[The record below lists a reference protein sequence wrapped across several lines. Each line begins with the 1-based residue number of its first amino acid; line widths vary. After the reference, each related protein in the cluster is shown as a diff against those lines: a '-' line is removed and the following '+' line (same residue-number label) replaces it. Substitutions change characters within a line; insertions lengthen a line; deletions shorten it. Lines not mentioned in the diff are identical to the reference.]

1 MKDVR
6 SSYILYFLYGGDR
19 MNRKKYRRWLIVVF
33 IIYICAFLYY
43 LSYTIHTSIPDV
55 WKLTVGEE
63 ETLNFNLPLTMQ
75 ANGESLTVASI
86 NGEKVPSDQI
96 NLNLNKP
103 VSVNIEEKGT
113 YHFSLRWMGFHL
125 KDVEVDV
132 VDEMKL
138 MPLAMPVGIYIRTKG
153 VMVLGTGTVT
163 TYDGDRVEPAEDV
176 LQSGDYI
183 LAVGNEPI
191 QSIDDLTD
199 ILEQWN
205 GGDMLLKILRND
217 ETVEVR
223 VTPVRTEDSKYKIGV
238 WIRQDAQ
245 GIGTLSYV
253 DSKNNF
259 AALGHSITDVD
270 TSQRIDISG
279 GRLYQSNILSIV
291 KGQNGVPGEMVGNI
305 DYRHGQILGK
315 IESNND
321 NGIFGT
327 LSDDVWL
334 YDESQALPVGF
345 RHEVEKGPATVR
357 CCVDGEVRD
366 YDVAIE
372 SLELGGSGKNR
383 DMVIKITD
391 EELLNTTNGIVQGMS
406 GSPIIQNNK
415 IIGAVTHVFVNDSTK
430 GYGIFIENMLEH

>member
-1 MKDVR
+1 
-6 SSYILYFLYGGDR
+6 
-19 MNRKKYRRWLIVVF
+19 MNRKKYRRWLIIVF
-33 IIYICAFLYY
+33 IIYLCVFLYY

-55 WKLTVGEE
+55 WKMTVGKE
-63 ETLNFNLPLTMQ
+63 ETLDFNLPLTMQ
-75 ANGESLTVASI
+75 ADGESLAAASI
-86 NGEKVPSDQI
+86 NGEKVPSNQI
-96 NLNLNKP
+96 HLDLNEP
-103 VSVNIEEKGT
+103 VSVNMEEKGT
-113 YHFSLRWMGFHL
+113 YHFSLKWMGFHL

-138 MPLAMPVGIYIRTKG
+138 MPLGMPVGIYIRTKG
-153 VMVLGTGTVT
+153 VMVLGTGAVT

-183 LAVGNEPI
+183 MALGDEEI
-191 QSIDDLTD
+191 QSIDDLTEA
-199 ILEQWN
+199 LENWN
-205 GGDMLLKILRND
+205 GGDMLLKVLRND
-217 ETVEVR
+217 EEIEVR

-253 DSKNNF
+253 DSENHF

-270 TSQRIDISG
+270 TSQKIDISG

-305 DYRHGQILGK
+305 DYKHGQILGR
-315 IESNND
+315 IETNND

-327 LSDDVWL
+327 LSDDVRL

-345 RHEVEKGPATVR
+345 RHEVKKGEAVVR
-357 CCVDGEVRD
+357 CCVDGEVKD
-366 YDVAIE
+366 YTVEIE

-391 EELLNTTNGIVQGMS
+391 EALLNTTNGIVQGMS
-406 GSPIIQNNK
+406 GSPIIQDGK
-415 IIGAVTHVFVNDSTK
+415 IIGAVTHVFVNDSTR
-430 GYGIFIENMLEH
+430 GYGIFIEHMLDH

>member
-1 MKDVR
+1 
-6 SSYILYFLYGGDR
+6 
-19 MNRKKYRRWLIVVF
+19 MNRKKYRRWLIFTFV
-33 IIYICAFLYY
+33 IYLCAFLYY
-43 LSYTIHTSIPDV
+43 LSYTIYAAIPDV
-55 WKLTVGEE
+55 WRLTVGQEE
-63 ETLNFNLPLTMQ
+63 MLDFNLPLTIQ
-75 ANGESLTVASI
+75 AEDKSLAVASI
-86 NGEKVPSDQI
+86 NGEKVPSDLIHLELLEPGSGNVGEQG
-96 NLNLNKP
+96 P
-103 VSVNIEEKGT
+103 
-113 YHFSLRWMGFHL
+113 YHVSLRWLGFHL
-125 KDVEVDV
+125 KDVEIDV

-138 MPLAMPVGIYIRTKG
+138 MPLGMPVGIYIRTKG
-153 VMVLGTGTVT
+153 VMVLGVGAVT

-183 LAVGNEPI
+183 LAHDGHKI
-191 QSIDDLTD
+191 QSIDDLTEALD
-199 ILEQWN
+199 NWN
-205 GGDMLLKILRND
+205 GGDMLLTVLRND
-217 ETVEVR
+217 EEIEVR
-223 VTPVRTEDSKYKIGV
+223 ITPVRTEDSKYKIGV

-253 DSKNNF
+253 NSENHF

-270 TSQRIDISG
+270 TSQKIDISS

-305 DYRHGQILGK
+305 DYKYGQILGT

-327 LSDDVWL
+327 LSEDVAL

-345 RHEVEKGPATVR
+345 RHEVEKGPAVVR

-366 YDVAIE
+366 YEVEIE
-372 SLELGGSGKNR
+372 SLELGAAGKNR

-391 EELLNTTNGIVQGMS
+391 KDLLNTTNGIVQGMS
-406 GSPIIQNNK
+406 GSPIIQNGK

>member
-1 MKDVR
+1 
-6 SSYILYFLYGGDR
+6 
-19 MNRKKYRRWLIVVF
+19 MNRKKYRRWLIIVF
-33 IIYICAFLYY
+33 IIYLCVFLYY

-55 WKLTVGEE
+55 WKMTVGKE
-63 ETLNFNLPLTMQ
+63 ETLDFNLPLTMQ
-75 ANGESLTVASI
+75 ADGESLAAASI
-86 NGEKVPSDQI
+86 NGEKVPSNQI
-96 NLNLNKP
+96 HLDLNEP
-103 VSVNIEEKGT
+103 VSVNMEEKGT
-113 YHFSLRWMGFHL
+113 YHFSLKWMGFHL

-138 MPLAMPVGIYIRTKG
+138 MPLGMPVGIYIRTKG
-153 VMVLGTGTVT
+153 VMVLGTGAVT

-183 LAVGNEPI
+183 MALGDEEI
-191 QSIDDLTD
+191 QSIDDLTET
-199 ILEQWN
+199 LENWN
-205 GGDMLLKILRND
+205 GGDMLLKVLRND
-217 ETVEVR
+217 EEIEVR

-253 DSKNNF
+253 DSENHF

-270 TSQRIDISG
+270 TSQKIDISG

-305 DYRHGQILGK
+305 DYKHGQILGR
-315 IESNND
+315 IETNND

-327 LSDDVWL
+327 LSDDVRL

-345 RHEVEKGPATVR
+345 RHEVKKGEAVVR
-357 CCVDGEVRD
+357 CCVDGEVKD
-366 YDVAIE
+366 YTVEIE

-391 EELLNTTNGIVQGMS
+391 EALLNTTNGIVQGMS
-406 GSPIIQNNK
+406 GSPIIQDGK
-415 IIGAVTHVFVNDSTK
+415 IIGAVTHVFVNDSTR
-430 GYGIFIENMLEH
+430 GYGIFIEHMLDH

>member
-1 MKDVR
+1 M
-6 SSYILYFLYGGDR
+6 
-19 MNRKKYRRWLIVVF
+19 
-33 IIYICAFLYY
+33 
-43 LSYTIHTSIPDV
+43 
-55 WKLTVGEE
+55 
-63 ETLNFNLPLTMQ
+63 
-75 ANGESLTVASI
+75 
-86 NGEKVPSDQI
+86 
-96 NLNLNKP
+96 
-103 VSVNIEEKGT
+103 
-113 YHFSLRWMGFHL
+113 
-125 KDVEVDV
+125 EVDV

-138 MPLAMPVGIYIRTKG
+138 MPLGMPVGIYIRTKG
-153 VMVLGTGTVT
+153 VMVLGTGAVT

-183 LAVGNEPI
+183 VALEGKEI
-191 QSIDDLTD
+191 QSIDDLTET
-199 ILEQWN
+199 LENWD
-205 GGDMLLKILRND
+205 GGDMLLKILRNN
-217 ETVEVR
+217 EEVEVR

-253 DSKNNF
+253 DSENHF

-270 TSQRIDISG
+270 TSQRIDISS

-305 DYRHGQILGK
+305 DYKYGQILGT

-327 LSDDVWL
+327 LSDDVKL

-345 RHEVEKGPATVR
+345 RHEVEKGPAIVR
-357 CCVDGEVRD
+357 CCVDGEVKD
-366 YDVAIE
+366 YDVEIE
-372 SLELGGSGKNR
+372 SLELGSAGKNR

-391 EELLNTTNGIVQGMS
+391 EDLLNTTNGIVQGMS
-406 GSPIIQNNK
+406 GSPIIQNGK

-430 GYGIFIENMLEH
+430 GYGIFIENMLE

>member
-1 MKDVR
+1 
-6 SSYILYFLYGGDR
+6 
-19 MNRKKYRRWLIVVF
+19 MNRKKYRRWLIIVF
-33 IIYICAFLYY
+33 IIYLCAFSYY

-55 WKLTVGEE
+55 WKLTVGKE
-63 ETLNFNLPLTMQ
+63 ETLDFNLPLTMQ
-75 ANGESLTVASI
+75 ADGESLAAASI
-86 NGEKVPSDQI
+86 NGEKVPSSEI
-96 NLNLNKP
+96 HLNLNEA
-103 VSVNIEEKGT
+103 VSVNIEEKGI
-113 YHFSLRWMGFHL
+113 YHFSLKWMGFHL

-138 MPLAMPVGIYIRTKG
+138 MPLGMPVGIYIRTKG
-153 VMVLGTGTVT
+153 VMVLGTGAVT
-163 TYDGDRVEPAEDV
+163 TYEGDRAEPAEDV

-183 LAVGNEPI
+183 LGVGNQEI

-199 ILEQWN
+199 ILEHWE
-205 GGDMLLKILRND
+205 GGDMLLTILRND
-217 ETVEVR
+217 ERVEVR
-223 VTPVRTEDSKYKIGV
+223 VTPVRTEDSEYKIGA

-253 DSKNNF
+253 DSENHF

-305 DYRHGQILGK
+305 DYKHGQILGQ
-315 IESNND
+315 IESNNE

-327 LSDDVWL
+327 LAEDAQL

-345 RHEVEKGPATVR
+345 RQEVEKGPATVR
-357 CCVDGEVRD
+357 CCVEGDVKDYEVE
-366 YDVAIE
+366 IE
-372 SLELGGSGKNR
+372 SLEPGGSGKNR

-391 EELLNTTNGIVQGMS
+391 ENLLNTTNGIVQGMS
-406 GSPIIQNNK
+406 GSPIIQNGK

-430 GYGIFIENMLEH
+430 GYGILIENMLEY

>member
-1 MKDVR
+1 
-6 SSYILYFLYGGDR
+6 
-19 MNRKKYRRWLIVVF
+19 MNRKKYRRWLIIVF
-33 IIYICAFLYY
+33 IIYLCVFLYY

-55 WKLTVGEE
+55 WKMTVGKE
-63 ETLNFNLPLTMQ
+63 ETLDFNLPLIMQ
-75 ANGESLTVASI
+75 ADGESRAAASI
-86 NGEKVPSDQI
+86 NGEKVPSNQI
-96 NLNLNKP
+96 HLDLNEP
-103 VSVNIEEKGT
+103 VSVNMEEKGT
-113 YHFSLRWMGFHL
+113 YHFSLKWMGFHL

-138 MPLAMPVGIYIRTKG
+138 MPLGMPVGIYIRTKG
-153 VMVLGTGTVT
+153 VMVLGTGAVT

-183 LAVGNEPI
+183 MALGDEEI
-191 QSIDDLTD
+191 QSIDDLTET
-199 ILEQWN
+199 LENWN
-205 GGDMLLKILRND
+205 GGDMLLKVLRND
-217 ETVEVR
+217 EEIEVR

-253 DSKNNF
+253 DSENHF

-270 TSQRIDISG
+270 TSQKIDISG

-305 DYRHGQILGK
+305 DYKHGQILGR
-315 IESNND
+315 IETNND

-327 LSDDVWL
+327 LSDDVRL

-345 RHEVEKGPATVR
+345 RHEVKKGEAVVR
-357 CCVDGEVRD
+357 CCVDGEVKD
-366 YDVAIE
+366 YTVEIE

-391 EELLNTTNGIVQGMS
+391 EALLNTTNGIVQGMS
-406 GSPIIQNNK
+406 GSPIIQDGK
-415 IIGAVTHVFVNDSTK
+415 IIGAVTHVFVNDSTR
-430 GYGIFIENMLEH
+430 GYGIFIEHMLDH

>member
-1 MKDVR
+1 
-6 SSYILYFLYGGDR
+6 

-33 IIYICAFLYY
+33 IIYLGVFLCY

-63 ETLNFNLPLTMQ
+63 ETLDFNLPLTVQ
-75 ANGESLTVASI
+75 ADGESLAAASI
-86 NGEKVPSDQI
+86 NGEKVPSSQI
-96 NLNLNKP
+96 HLDLNQP
-103 VSVNIEEKGT
+103 VSVNIGEKGT
-113 YHFSLRWMGFHL
+113 YHFSLQWMGFHL
-125 KDVEVDV
+125 KDVEVSV

-138 MPLAMPVGIYIRTKG
+138 MPLGMPVGIYIRTKG

-183 LAVGNEPI
+183 LEADNRPI
-191 QSIDDLTD
+191 ESIDDLTD
-199 ILEQWN
+199 LLEHWD
-205 GGDMLLKILRND
+205 GRDMLMKILRND

-223 VTPVRTEDSKYKIGV
+223 LTPVRTEDSEYKIGA

-253 DSKNNF
+253 DSENHF

-305 DYRHGQILGK
+305 DYRHGQILGT

-327 LSDDVWL
+327 LAENVQL

-345 RHEVEKGPATVR
+345 RHEIEKGPATVR

-366 YDVAIE
+366 YAVEIE
-372 SLELGGSGKNR
+372 SLELGNSGKNR

-391 EELLNTTNGIVQGMS
+391 EALLNTTNGIVQGMS
-406 GSPIIQNNK
+406 GSPIIQNGK

-430 GYGIFIENMLEH
+430 GYGIFIENMLEP

>member
-1 MKDVR
+1 
-6 SSYILYFLYGGDR
+6 

-33 IIYICAFLYY
+33 VIYLCAFLYY

-63 ETLNFNLPLTMQ
+63 KMLDFNLPLTMEGD
-75 ANGESLTVASI
+75 GESLAVASI
-86 NGEKVPSDQI
+86 NGEKVPSNQI
-96 NLNLNKP
+96 HLDLNEP

-113 YHFSLRWMGFHL
+113 YHFSLQWMGFHL

-138 MPLAMPVGIYIRTKG
+138 MPLGMPVGIYIRTKG
-153 VMVLGTGTVT
+153 VMVLGTGAVT

-183 LAVGNEPI
+183 VALEGKEI
-191 QSIDDLTD
+191 QSIDDLTET
-199 ILEQWN
+199 LENWD
-205 GGDMLLKILRND
+205 GGDMLLKILRNN
-217 ETVEVR
+217 EEVEVR

-253 DSKNNF
+253 DSENHF

-270 TSQRIDISG
+270 TSQRIDISS

-305 DYRHGQILGK
+305 DYKYGQILGT

-327 LSDDVWL
+327 LSDDVKL

-345 RHEVEKGPATVR
+345 RHEVEKGPAIVR
-357 CCVDGEVRD
+357 CCVDGEVKD
-366 YDVAIE
+366 YDVEIE
-372 SLELGGSGKNR
+372 SLELGSAGKNR

-391 EELLNTTNGIVQGMS
+391 EDLLNTTNGIVQGMS
-406 GSPIIQNNK
+406 GSPIIQNGK

-430 GYGIFIENMLEH
+430 GYGIFIENMLE

>member
-1 MKDVR
+1 
-6 SSYILYFLYGGDR
+6 
-19 MNRKKYRRWLIVVF
+19 
-33 IIYICAFLYY
+33 
-43 LSYTIHTSIPDV
+43 
-55 WKLTVGEE
+55 
-63 ETLNFNLPLTMQ
+63 
-75 ANGESLTVASI
+75 
-86 NGEKVPSDQI
+86 
-96 NLNLNKP
+96 
-103 VSVNIEEKGT
+103 
-113 YHFSLRWMGFHL
+113 
-125 KDVEVDV
+125 
-132 VDEMKL
+132 
-138 MPLAMPVGIYIRTKG
+138 MPVGIYIRTKG
-153 VMVLGTGTVT
+153 VMVLGTGAVT
-163 TYDGDRVEPAEDV
+163 TYDGDRVEPSEDV

-183 LAVGNEPI
+183 LEVGDEPI

-223 VTPVRTEDSKYKIGV
+223 VTPVRTEDSEYKIGV

-253 DSKNNF
+253 DSENHF

-270 TSQRIDISG
+270 TSQRIDISS

-305 DYRHGQILGK
+305 DYKRGQILGK

-327 LSDDVWL
+327 LSDDVQL

-345 RHEVEKGPATVR
+345 RHEIEKGPAIVR
-357 CCVDGEVRD
+357 CCVDGEIRD
-366 YDVAIE
+366 YDVEIE

-406 GSPIIQNNK
+406 GSPIIQNGK

>member
-1 MKDVR
+1 
-6 SSYILYFLYGGDR
+6 
-19 MNRKKYRRWLIVVF
+19 MNRKKYRRWLIIVF
-33 IIYICAFLYY
+33 IIYLCVFLYY

-55 WKLTVGEE
+55 WKMTVGKE
-63 ETLNFNLPLTMQ
+63 ETLDFNLPLTMQ
-75 ANGESLTVASI
+75 ADGESRAAASI
-86 NGEKVPSDQI
+86 NGEKVPSNQI
-96 NLNLNKP
+96 HLDLNEP
-103 VSVNIEEKGT
+103 VSVNMEEKGT
-113 YHFSLRWMGFHL
+113 YHFSLKWMGFHL

-138 MPLAMPVGIYIRTKG
+138 MPLGMPVGIYIRTKG
-153 VMVLGTGTVT
+153 VMVLGTGAVT

-183 LAVGNEPI
+183 MALGDEEI
-191 QSIDDLTD
+191 QSIDDLTEA
-199 ILEQWN
+199 LENWN
-205 GGDMLLKILRND
+205 GGDMLLKVLRND
-217 ETVEVR
+217 EEIEVR

-253 DSKNNF
+253 DSENHF

-270 TSQRIDISG
+270 TSQKIDISG

-305 DYRHGQILGK
+305 DYKHGQILGR
-315 IESNND
+315 IETNND

-327 LSDDVWL
+327 LSDDVRL

-345 RHEVEKGPATVR
+345 RHEVKKGEAVVR
-357 CCVDGEVRD
+357 CCVDGEVKD
-366 YDVAIE
+366 YTVEIE

-391 EELLNTTNGIVQGMS
+391 EALLNTTNGIVQGMS
-406 GSPIIQNNK
+406 GSPIIQDGK
-415 IIGAVTHVFVNDSTK
+415 IIGAVTHVFVNDSTR
-430 GYGIFIENMLEH
+430 GYGIFIEHMLDH